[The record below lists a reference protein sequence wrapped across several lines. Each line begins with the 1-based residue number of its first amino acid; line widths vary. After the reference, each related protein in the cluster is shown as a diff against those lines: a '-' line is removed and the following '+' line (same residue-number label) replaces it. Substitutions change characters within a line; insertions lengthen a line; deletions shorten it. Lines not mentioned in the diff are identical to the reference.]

1 MTIVTGYVSTR
12 LVIQP
17 DRFWVRFLQY
27 YSRIFGL
34 MLEVSFS
41 INFYARI
48 YYIVLLRWI
57 TLVIYSS
64 VLVQWRK
71 HTWWRSLNWERWLVE
86 HKNNR
91 ECHLKIRSGSNLRGF
106 PRELNFACARALYRP
121 IHIIL
126 LWSLLRERRLRVC
139 AVGKLTVKM
148 TYLSW
153 KTG

>member
-1 MTIVTGYVSTR
+1 MTVVTRYVSTW

-17 DRFWVRFLQY
+17 DRFWVMFLQY

-48 YYIVLLRWI
+48 YYMVLLRWI
-57 TLVIYSS
+57 TLVFYSS
-64 VLVQWRK
+64 VLVQ
-71 HTWWRSLNWERWLVE
+71 WRSLNWERWLVE

-106 PRELNFACARALYRP
+106 PRERNFACARALYRQV
-121 IHIIL
+121 HIIL
-126 LWSLLRERRLRVC
+126 LWPLLRERRLRVC
-139 AVGKLTVKM
+139 AVDKRTVKM